1 MLRCMGKKVPL
12 ADTSIIVS
20 SSAQNLSGNRSALA
34 YHSGTEPG
42 RQLRNIGISAS
53 STTSRSTTKTSS
65 SPYSRSDGQ
74 LRHTSTSTSNYNTSA
89 SDMPAYLRGFDSS
102 LHTRRD
108 DESRRRRRK
117 TEPTVAG
124 EPAEGTDSDS
134 DGSARSLDLAS
145 SHSSDDDETSTRRS
159 SHPPSATRDRTPSNN
174 GGSYLPNITEGAP
187 LGISPR
193 WPSHIREESNRP
205 EIGRWSQETGS
216 DTEGNPHLA
225 SPSPNPLPVP
235 DLTSDVYQMSRR
247 RMKPSILENVH
258 DTYVASVDASRLPLD
273 NRYGVMEDE
282 LMYGVLPT
290 DTEKQVPYDPNY
302 PISPTMYRLPGNP
315 YGSKTYLSS
324 RTSDYGYSPTKYL
337 NTDTN
342 VYGSRDFRDS
352 GVTTREHDGYPP
364 RDFRDSGIAT
374 MLKNDYQRK
383 MDYGE
388 YNDRMSEGSDKH
400 HPHDKYLFPY
410 TGEGQQPMGA
420 PLASMGET
428 SEKSTT
434 EDDAETRV

>member
-1 MLRCMGKKVPL
+1 MNLWSTWKSEMQPTKSLFFTWKLLGIEAGARRDAL
-12 ADTSIIVS
+12 
-20 SSAQNLSGNRSALA
+20 SAALA
-34 YHSGTEPG
+34 AAVALHAAAAALG
-42 RQLRNIGISAS
+42 
-53 STTSRSTTKTSS
+53 
-65 SPYSRSDGQ
+65 
-74 LRHTSTSTSNYNTSA
+74 HTALNVRVRDN
-89 SDMPAYLRGFDSS
+89 L
-102 LHTRRD
+102 TR
-108 DESRRRRRK
+108 
-117 TEPTVAG
+117 
-124 EPAEGTDSDS
+124 DS

-258 DTYVASVDASRLPLD
+258 DTYVA
-273 NRYGVMEDE
+273 N
-282 LMYGVLPT
+282 
-290 DTEKQVPYDPNY
+290 
-302 PISPTMYRLPGNP
+302 
-315 YGSKTYLSS
+315 
-324 RTSDYGYSPTKYL
+324 
-337 NTDTN
+337 TN

-410 TGEGQQPMGA
+410 TAEEDHSSLRPPQPPPVRNDLAHPGEGQQPMGA